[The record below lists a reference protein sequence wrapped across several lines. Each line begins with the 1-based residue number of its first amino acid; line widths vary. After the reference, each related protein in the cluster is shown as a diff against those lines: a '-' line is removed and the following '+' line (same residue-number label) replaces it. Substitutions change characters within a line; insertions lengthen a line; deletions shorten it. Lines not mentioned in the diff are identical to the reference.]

1 MTPAPTSPP
10 FDPRFASIP
19 CKAIVT
25 ALAAFCLWHAN
36 ADPEPPRQPDIQ
48 AEAVPAPGPAGTAPK
63 KVDLGFGLGETM
75 QLAEFPLDQ
84 DQLPGVMLPVHFNG
98 KVYRFML
105 DTGCTTTV
113 VDESLRTFLGQKT
126 ASRESESILGTT
138 HAVDFYPAID
148 AKVGPLS
155 LKDCGPVTVGD
166 LRGLREN
173 GEGADVPCDG
183 ILGMTFIGRFLW
195 VFAWD
200 DQKLC
205 ICESLAP
212 AEVQNERRKVLK
224 GNDIFMRFRISVD
237 GDGFPAMLDTGFG
250 VVLGVDKPRFDRL
263 ASAGLIRNVT
273 PMDIDTSDGKRKCNA
288 GVLKSFTLAQGDTA
302 NVLEKVSVTE
312 AGSPRLGLPFLK
324 AYYVLWDGPAQNAL
338 LYPRSEIRKA
348 MQARS
353 MPVLPWP
360 PLAPQVRVEQVAPPA
375 PAPAPPR

>member
-1 MTPAPTSPP
+1 MMPAPTPQP
-10 FDPRFASIP
+10 FDPRFASTS
-19 CKAIVT
+19 CKAIAT
-25 ALAAFCLWHAN
+25 ALAVFCLRHAN
-36 ADPEPPRQPDIQ
+36 ADPEPPRQPDAQ
-48 AEAVPAPGPAGTAPK
+48 AETAPAPVPGPGDAVPR

-98 KVYRFML
+98 KVYRFLL

-113 VDESLRTFLGQKT
+113 VDESLRKFLGEKT
-126 ASRESESILGTT
+126 ASRESESVLGTT
-138 HAVDFYPAID
+138 HAMDFYPAID

-173 GEGADVPCDG
+173 GEGPDVPCDG

-200 DQKLC
+200 YQKLC

-224 GNDIFMRFRISVD
+224 GNDIFMRFSISVE
-237 GDGFPAMLDTGFG
+237 GDGFPAVLDTGFG
-250 VVLGVDKPRFDRL
+250 GVLGLDKPRFDRL
-263 ASAGLIRNVT
+263 ASAGLINNVT

-288 GVLKSFTLAQGDTA
+288 GVLKSFSLAQGDTV
-302 NVLEKVSVTE
+302 NVLGKAFVTE
-312 AGSPRLGLPFLK
+312 SGSPRLGLPFLK
-324 AYYVLWDGPAQNAL
+324 AYHVMWDGPAQNAL
-338 LYPRSEIRKA
+338 LYPRAEVRKA

-360 PLAPQVRVEQVAPPA
+360 PLTPQVRVEQAVPPA
-375 PAPAPPR
+375 PSR